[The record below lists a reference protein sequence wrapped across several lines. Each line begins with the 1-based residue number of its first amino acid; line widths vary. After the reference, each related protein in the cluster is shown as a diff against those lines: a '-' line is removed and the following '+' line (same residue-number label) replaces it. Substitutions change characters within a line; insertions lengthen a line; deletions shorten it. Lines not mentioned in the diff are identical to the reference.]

1 MANLDLI
8 IFKIDSLIEID
19 IFNEEKAYEKF
30 LLLKET
36 FQKCQQFPYL
46 VSSTYEVL
54 DFLF

>member
-30 LLLKET
+30 KIG
-36 FQKCQQFPYL
+36 FVDK
-46 VSSTYEVL
+46 V
-54 DFLF
+54 